1 MNDMYE
7 KEKSSVGSQPYMEE
21 RRIQGTYPFPPQPQ
35 HYVVPTYEH
44 PVNCDEPL
52 AVTSISD
59 LQRYSGGTIVRLPD
73 FAEGQPFVA
82 RLKRPSLLVLA
93 KSGKIPNSLLSTAA
107 QLFSKG
113 GSGVDT
119 DNENML
125 SDVYGICEVLCE
137 AALIQ
142 PTLAEIKAAGLELSD
157 DQLMAIFN
165 YTQVG
170 VEALKSFRK
179 K

>member
-7 KEKSSVGSQPYMEE
+7 NEKTSVGSQPFMDE
-21 RRIQGTYPFPPQPQ
+21 RRIQGTYQFPPQYQNYATP
-35 HYVVPTYEH
+35 VYER
-44 PVNCDEPL
+44 PVNCEEPM
-52 AVTSISD
+52 AITSIAD
-59 LQRYSGGTIVRLPD
+59 LQRYAGGTIVRLPD

-93 KSGKIPNSLLSTAA
+93 KSGKIPNSLLSTAS

-137 AALIQ
+137 AALVQ
-142 PTLAEIKAAGLELSD
+142 PTLSEIKAAGLELSD

-179 K
+179 